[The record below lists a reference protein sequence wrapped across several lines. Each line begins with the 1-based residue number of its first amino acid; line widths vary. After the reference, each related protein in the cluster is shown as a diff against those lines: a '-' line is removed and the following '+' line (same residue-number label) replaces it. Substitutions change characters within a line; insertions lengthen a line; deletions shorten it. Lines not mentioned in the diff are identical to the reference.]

1 MNSKTSEKKK
11 VLFVINTLGRAGA
24 ETAMITLM
32 KRLLSGEYEGI
43 YDISLIVITSQ
54 GEMIDSI
61 PKGIRVL
68 GKGHHKA
75 AVLDATG
82 RKMLRKT
89 CTKALL
95 KDAWI
100 FRHFPYFAGNTLS
113 MMTKG
118 SVKPDKLMWR
128 ALSDAVDVKNEH
140 YDLAVAFLEGGAAYF
155 VADHVNADKKA
166 AFIHV
171 DYIKAG
177 YNRQLDLDCYDQM
190 DRIFTVS
197 DEVRESF
204 LKMYPEYGNKTEV
217 FHNLIDRDRII
228 SMSKTG
234 TGFKDGFKGK
244 RIVTVSRLTDQ
255 KALDVSIDAMKL
267 IVDRLKTMPDREP
280 VRWYVFGEGNR
291 RSFLTECIRKN
302 GLEECFFLCGSTANP
317 YPYMAQ
323 TDIYVHATGF
333 EGKSIA
339 IQEAKILGKA
349 VIASDCS
356 GNREQIRNEE
366 DGLLVPFNAEA
377 VSEAV
382 LKLIYDDALIKKY
395 GANAAS
401 VISDDNDIEKLLS
414 LIT

>member
-1 MNSKTSEKKK
+1 MVDKKK

-32 KRLLSGEYEGI
+32 RRLLSGEYEGM
-43 YDISLIVITSQ
+43 YDISLLVITAQ

-61 PKGIRVL
+61 PKGVRVL

-75 AVLDATG
+75 AVLDAAG
-82 RKMLRKT
+82 RKILRKT

-95 KDAWI
+95 KDAWM
-100 FRHFPYFAGNTLS
+100 FRHFPYIAGNTLS

-118 SVKPDKLMWR
+118 CVKPDKLMWR

-140 YDLAVAFLEGGAAYF
+140 YDLAVAFLEGGSTYF

-171 DYIKAG
+171 DYIQAG

-190 DRIFTVS
+190 DRIFAVS
-197 DEVRESF
+197 DEVKETF
-204 LKMYPEYGNKTEV
+204 LKMYPEYRNKTEV

-228 SMSKTG
+228 SMSKAG
-234 TGFKDGFKGK
+234 SGFKDGFKGK

-255 KALDVSIDAMKL
+255 KALNVSIEAMKL
-267 IVDRLKTMPDREP
+267 IMYRLKTMPDHEP

-291 RSFLTECIRKN
+291 RAFLKECIRKN
-302 GLEECFFLCGSTANP
+302 GLEDCFLLCGSTDNP

-323 TDIYVHATGF
+323 SDIYVHATGY

-356 GNREQIRNEE
+356 GNREQIENGT
-366 DGLLVPFNAEA
+366 DGMLVPFDAVS

-382 LKLIYDDALIKKY
+382 LRLIYDVDLIGRY
-395 GANAAS
+395 GEKAAS
-401 VISDDNDIEKLLS
+401 EMTDDNNIDKLICLMR
-414 LIT
+414 